1 MISNLQGIKKGMSI
15 VWDGEPYVVMEA
27 HFLRMQQR
35 KPVMQ
40 TKLKHILTGKI
51 LEYSFKQGDK
61 VEEADLERSK
71 AQFLYK
77 DEDNGYFMDM
87 NSYEQFTLPVDQLSD
102 SLQYMKD
109 GTEVDLLYFEGN
121 PVNIDLPV
129 KMTFKV
135 ISAPPGVKGNTA
147 SSNTTKPITLE
158 TGAVVQAPL
167 FINEGEEVVINT
179 ETGEYVERAK

>member
-40 TKLKHILTGKI
+40 TKLRHIVNGKI
-51 LEYSFKQGDK
+51 IEYSFKQGDK
-61 VEEADLERSK
+61 VEEADLQRSK
-71 AQFLYK
+71 AQYLYK
-77 DEDNGYFMDM
+77 DEDRAYLMDM
-87 NSYEQFTLPVDQLSD
+87 QSYEQFDIPIEQLGD
-102 SLQYMKD
+102 ALQFLKD
-109 GTEVDLLYFEGN
+109 GTEVDLLYFEGK

-129 KMTFKV
+129 KVTLKV
-135 ISAPPGVKGNTA
+135 TSAPPGVKGNTA
-147 SSNTTKPITLE
+147 SSSTTKPITLE

-167 FINEGEEVVINT
+167 FINADDEVVVNT
-179 ETGEYVERAK
+179 ETGDYVERA